1 MVPLTSLLV
10 ASLSVLPKFLVR
22 RFAMRYIAGEH
33 LEDAVRVAQ
42 ALNARQIMGT
52 IDVLGE
58 NVTTEAGSLRAVRAS
73 EEVLDAIHG
82 FQLDANL
89 SLKPTQFGLKLGQE
103 FCYANLRRVL
113 DLARHHAN
121 FVRIDMEDSSTTDA
135 TLELYGR
142 LRSQGY
148 ENVGVVIQAN
158 LRRSEADV
166 INLTKLGVNVRLCKG
181 AYVEPGPI
189 AFQGKDEIR
198 QSFVRLLEILFDAKC
213 YVGLATHDE
222 YLIRRAFDA
231 IRTRALPKDDYEFQ
245 MLHGVKPKLRDQIV
259 ADGHRLRIYI
269 PFGEEWHAYSM
280 RRFRENPQLV
290 RHVLRALLSGRE

>member
-290 RHVLRALLSGRE
+290 RHVLRALLSGQ

>member
-290 RHVLRALLSGRE
+290 RHVLRALLSGG